1 MEQKKLTITAQLY
14 TVAQQIQTPE
24 GIECAFA
31 RIHQDGYLAAQAS
44 GLGPIA
50 AEQLRD
56 IAQKYQVEICCTHS
70 DFDRMQTDLDGLIRE
85 HRIYGC
91 RNMGIG
97 SMPQEYRG
105 NLDGYHAFMK
115 IVEPIAKRVADAGMH
130 LTYHNHSFEFV
141 KYEGRT
147 LMNRMLEDV
156 CKELHF
162 ILDTYWIQAGGAD
175 PAEYIRKA
183 DGRME
188 VCHLKD
194 MAIVTDPANEMCG
207 VSQHYAPIG
216 CGNLD
221 FKKILKA
228 CAETGVKYAAI
239 EQDDCY
245 GEDPFECLA
254 LSRKNTIALANGIV
268 EVR

>member
-1 MEQKKLTITAQLY
+1 MKRKLTIAAQLY

-24 GIECAFA
+24 GIERAFA

-70 DFDRMQTDLDGLIRE
+70 SFDRMQTDLEGLIQE

-91 RNMGIG
+91 HNMGIG

-105 NLDGYHAFMK
+105 SLEGYRAFME
-115 IVEPIAKRVADAGMH
+115 IVNPIAKRLADVGMH
-130 LTYHNHSFEFV
+130 LTYHNHNFEFV
-141 KYEGRT
+141 RYSGST
-147 LMNRMLEDV
+147 LLDRMIEESDPN
-156 CKELHF
+156 LHF

-175 PAEYIRKA
+175 AAEYIYKV

-194 MAIVTDPANEMCG
+194 MAIVPSQINEVCG
-207 VSQHYAPIG
+207 VSQHFAPIG
-216 CGNLD
+216 CGNLNLE
-221 FKKILKA
+221 KILKA
-228 CAETGVKYAAI
+228 CADTAVQYVAI
-239 EQDDCY
+239 EQDNCY

-254 LSRKNTIALANGIV
+254 LSRKNTMTLAKGIV